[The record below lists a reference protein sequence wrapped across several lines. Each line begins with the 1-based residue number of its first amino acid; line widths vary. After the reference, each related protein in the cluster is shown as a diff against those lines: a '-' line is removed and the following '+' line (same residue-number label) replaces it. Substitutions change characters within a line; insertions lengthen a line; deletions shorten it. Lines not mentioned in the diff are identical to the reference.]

1 MVREVAPEDVQSK
14 LDADE
19 DVTVVDI
26 RPPADYEGG
35 HVPGAVNVPLPEL
48 PQRVDEREWD
58 AEEIVCACAIG
69 QSSIQAARLL
79 GSYEEIDADTVSSMA
94 GGYRAWEGELAT
106 NGSASE
112 AGSAV
117 DGAGSSDEGP
127 DAPF

>member
-14 LDADE
+14 LDAED

-26 RPPADYEGG
+26 RSPQDYAQG

-58 AEEIVCACAIG
+58 AEAVVCVCAIG

-79 GSYEEIDADTVSSMA
+79 GSYEEIDAVASMD
-94 GGYRAWEGELAT
+94 GGYRAWDGELAT
-106 NGSASE
+106 DGVENGNDPTGDD
-112 AGSAV
+112 GSTA
-117 DGAGSSDEGP
+117 SDEGP
-127 DAPF
+127 EAPF